1 MQQYEEVELSAL
13 GMGKIIRPWQSCLAI
28 CLLHLLVLLVLLTH
42 AYLEIKIQNCLCAVM
57 IWFTLVR
64 LQLLL
69 IVRTCVFIVKP
80 HEFSCDIH

>member
-1 MQQYEEVELSAL
+1 MRRWSSQPSEWVKSFVLV
-13 GMGKIIRPWQSCLAI
+13 KAI

-42 AYLEIKIQNCLCAVM
+42 VYVEIKIQNCLCAVM

-69 IVRTCVFIVKP
+69 IVRSCVFIVKP
-80 HEFSCDIH
+80 HEFGCNIC